1 LKNIINKLNKIITK
15 SKKNFEDIIVQASSD
30 KEKINLE
37 EFSSAILKLD
47 SKIEKSQLQGLFN
60 KMDEAMLSDIYITDA
75 LDKYDEFVME

>member
-15 SKKNFEDIIVQASSD
+15 SKKNFEDLIVQASSD

-37 EFSSAILKLD
+37 EFSSAMLKLD

-60 KMDEAMLSDIYITDA
+60 KMDEAMLSDIYISDA

>member
-1 LKNIINKLNKIITK
+1 MKNIINKLNKIITK

>member
-1 LKNIINKLNKIITK
+1 MKNIINKLNKIITK
-15 SKKNFEDIIVQASSD
+15 SKKNFEDLIVQASSD

-37 EFSSAILKLD
+37 EFSSAMLKLD

-60 KMDEAMLSDIYITDA
+60 KMDEAMLSDIYISDA